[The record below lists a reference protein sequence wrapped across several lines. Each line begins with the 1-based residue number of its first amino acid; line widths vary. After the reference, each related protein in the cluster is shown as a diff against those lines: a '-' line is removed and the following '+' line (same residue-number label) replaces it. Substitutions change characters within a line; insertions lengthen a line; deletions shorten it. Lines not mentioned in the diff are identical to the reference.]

1 MSKRSRYSGKD
12 GKGNKK
18 LPLDVFFEDTHS
30 LIKGYSSEQLR
41 DLLDKIKD
49 LESAV
54 DRALDYDNEVQE
66 ILGAKLEGKVMWFSV
81 KWGGG
86 EKSFIPAHVLNR
98 IAPEKVIQYY
108 ESVLQFLPN
117 PNPKDDAENKEGSDM
132 REENDWDE
140 STPQKFSR
148 TESSDRRNV
157 PLNNNNNNNN
167 NNKGGSRSSRERRT
181 PEELNSMT
189 FVPPKVNRTTQFK
202 KINCS
207 GCSILLQYPEGTK
220 VIKCPSCHAIMS
232 VV

>member
-18 LPLDVFFEDTHS
+18 LPLDVFFEDTHA

-98 IAPEKVIQYY
+98 LAPEKVIQYY

-117 PNPKDDAENKEGSDM
+117 PNPKEGENNKEGAD
-132 REENDWDE
+132 DWDE
-140 STPQKFSR
+140 SNPAQKFSK
-148 TESSDRRNV
+148 TESSDRRSV
-157 PLNNNNNNNN
+157 PMNNTNNNNNSA
-167 NNKGGSRSSRERRT
+167 NKGGSRSSRTSRA
-181 PEELNSMT
+181 PEELGSMT

-220 VIKCPSCHAIMS
+220 VIKCPSCNAIMA

>member
-18 LPLDVFFEDTHS
+18 LPLDVFFEDTNA

-117 PNPKDDAENKEGSDM
+117 PNPTNKQTLDSENKEGPD
-132 REENDWDE
+132 DWDE
-140 STPQKFSR
+140 SNPPQKFSR

-157 PLNNNNNNNN
+157 PMNNINNN
-167 NNKGGSRSSRERRT
+167 NNKGGSRSRRT
-181 PEELNSMT
+181 PDELGSMT

-220 VIKCPSCHAIMS
+220 VIKCPSCNAIMS